1 MNFVLSLNTKEDVL
15 KNMSR
20 PTSIAY
26 GKRHTFDALKQLTT
40 NTKLAYLKNMVGLQ
54 ILL

>member
-1 MNFVLSLNTKEDVL
+1 MFQTSMNFVLSLNTKEDVL

-40 NTKLAYLKNMVGLQ
+40 NTKLRPTLK
-54 ILL
+54 IW